1 MKFTHFNHS
10 EKHKKH
16 TQMQH
21 FCTINTHKAG
31 FENKN
36 KENEKRK
43 NEKLNNENYK
53 SEVNRALLRLC

>member
-10 EKHKKH
+10 KKHKKH

-31 FENKN
+31 FEHKN
-36 KENEKRK
+36 KGNEKRK
-43 NEKLNNENYK
+43 NEKLKNEN
-53 SEVNRALLRLC
+53 SM